1 MCRESDETGDS
12 PVRSSPTRPA
22 RVGRLGVGGMGV
34 VFLADGPL
42 GMVAV
47 KMVRS
52 ELAEDASFRTR
63 FLRELQ
69 ACFRV
74 SGVCTVR
81 LLDFDVAAERPWLA
95 TEFVDAPSLEEL
107 VTQSGPLGFDAQLAL
122 ALGLS
127 EALSSLHAA
136 DIVHRDLKP
145 SNVLCPADGP
155 KVIDFGIAAAAENS
169 ALTATSQVVGSPAWM
184 SPERVTDGLTS
195 PAGDVFAWGA

>member
-1 MCRESDETGDS
+1 MADVSRVTRLGGLAESDPRRLGRHEIL
-12 PVRSSPTRPA
+12 
-22 RVGRLGVGGMGV
+22 GRLGVGGMGV

-95 TEFVDAPSLEEL
+95 TEFVRRAEFRGACHS
-107 VTQSGPLGFDAQLAL
+107 VGTVGF
-122 ALGLS
+122 
-127 EALSSLHAA
+127 
-136 DIVHRDLKP
+136 
-145 SNVLCPADGP
+145 
-155 KVIDFGIAAAAENS
+155 
-169 ALTATSQVVGSPAWM
+169 
-184 SPERVTDGLTS
+184 
-195 PAGDVFAWGA
+195 